1 MIEKDFFFHYHNSER
16 SSYDVFKFFIYL
28 RFYEREKDDHI
39 KRIEYTAETV
49 HEYIHYLQSFTT
61 IYGIQTTLILLSILN
76 EFLLDLNNSVITL
89 PLKTDDP
96 IIHKMHD
103 RMKLIYDLQFF
114 KITPK
119 DLSID
124 DCGEDIYY
132 EMYKIQYN
140 GYKEVK
146 VPFIKDYNNHR
157 WIPLTPKVIR
167 ENMAMMGYCI
177 TRGMGAEALLEWIKE
192 RDDSEYWIIFEYLM
206 YKVPTSLNNLVITF
220 YLCELALMSSTPT
233 ITIDILLNQ
242 FIDFIHSEGIH
253 YSDEDSL
260 FNNFVKKYD
269 ICTEQ
274 QPWIDKLFSITQVQ
288 KKSADQNSY
297 ENEYLKFLSTIFQI
311 ILNALEYRKRYA
323 TIYKIGLGGLWIDN
337 MTQMFASPVVSYRDP
352 KIFLL
357 GKSYISTEP
366 HAYIFSLLYFMQNIE
381 SLNKMDVCPFYKI
394 FPICNEEKSNICEKH
409 PLNILYD
416 EKYAGCALY
425 NVLQLLG
432 LLK

>member
-1 MIEKDFFFHYHNSER
+1 MIENDFFIHYHDSER
-16 SSYDVFKFFIYL
+16 SSYDIYKFFIYL
-28 RFYEREKDDHI
+28 KFYESEKDDPI
-39 KRIEYTAETV
+39 KRVEYTAETV

-76 EFLLDLNNSVITL
+76 EFLLDLNNSAITF
-89 PLKTDDP
+89 PLKADDP
-96 IIHKMHD
+96 IIQIMRE

-114 KITPK
+114 QMQPK
-119 DLSID
+119 DLSV
-124 DCGEDIYY
+124 EDEKYY
-132 EMYKIQYN
+132 EMYKIKYN
-140 GYKEVK
+140 GNKEVK
-146 VPFIKDYNNHR
+146 VLFIKDHNNHR

-177 TRGMGAEALLEWIKE
+177 TRGMDAKALLEWIKE

-206 YKVPTSLNNLVITF
+206 YNARTPLNNLVITF

-233 ITIDILLNQ
+233 ITIDILLNH
-242 FIDFIHSEGIH
+242 FIEFIHSEGIH

-260 FNNFVKKYD
+260 FNDFVKKYE
-269 ICTEQ
+269 IITEQ
-274 QPWIDKLFSITQVQ
+274 QPWIDKLFEVTQVQ
-288 KKSADQNSY
+288 KNSADQNSY
-297 ENEYLKFLSTIFQI
+297 DNEYLKFLSTIFQI
-311 ILNALEYRKRYA
+311 IINALVYRRNQA
-323 TIYKIGLGGLWIDN
+323 TVYKKGLGGLWIDN

-366 HAYIFSLLYFMQNIE
+366 HAYIFSLLFFMQNIE
-381 SLNKMDVCPFYKI
+381 SLNKLDICPFYKN